1 MINRSLFID
10 LCQKNGLSMDEEK
23 AEKLDGFA
31 EYLITENEKYNLTA
45 IKTPEGIMLRHF
57 CDSLTPI
64 PHIEEGAKLLDI
76 GSGAGFPA
84 VPIAVCRSDVSVT
97 ALDATAKKAVF
108 INGAAKS
115 LGLSNL
121 TAISCRAEEIAKDGE
136 YREKFSVVTARAV
149 SALRIL
155 CELSA
160 QFLWMGGH
168 LVALKG
174 DPETTAEEI
183 KEAKRTADVVGLSL
197 EKTVPVT
204 LFDENTGEE
213 LKRTLVIMKK
223 TKKTPDA
230 YPRRYSQIVKGSM

>member
-1 MINRSLFID
+1 MINTSEFIK
-10 LCQKNGLSMDEEK
+10 LCEKNGLFMDRDA

-64 PHIEEGAKLLDI
+64 PHIKEGAKLLDI

-84 VPIAVCRSDVSVT
+84 VPIAVCRKDVNVT

-115 LGLSNL
+115 LELPNLS
-121 TAISCRAEEIAKDGE
+121 AVSGRAEELARDGK
-136 YREKFSVVTARAV
+136 YREKYNVVTARAV

-160 QFLWMGGH
+160 QFLELGGH

-183 KEAKRTADVVGLSL
+183 KEAKRTADAVGLTL
-197 EKTVPVT
+197 VKTVPVT
-204 LFDENTGEE
+204 LRDEERGEE
-213 LKRTLVIMKK
+213 LNRTLVIMKK

-230 YPRRYSQIVKGSM
+230 YPRRYSQIVKGSV